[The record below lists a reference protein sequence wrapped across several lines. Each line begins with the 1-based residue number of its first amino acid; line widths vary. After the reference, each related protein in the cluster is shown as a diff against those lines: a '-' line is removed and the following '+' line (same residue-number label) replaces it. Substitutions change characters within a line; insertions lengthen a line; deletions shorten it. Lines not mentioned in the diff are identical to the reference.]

1 MPKITINGRE
11 CEFSPGEMIIQV
23 ANRHDIEIPQ
33 YCYHDGLSIVASC
46 RICLGEVWAPN
57 PKNNNTLE
65 PLMGGKLVPTCQTA
79 CADGWVVY
87 TDSPRAVQNQKAV
100 MEYLLINHPLDC
112 PVCDQAGEC
121 SLQDYSYHYG
131 RSASRFEETKVKNPK
146 KDLGEHIYLYS
157 DRCIMCTRCVRF
169 TREVTGTS
177 ELLVQGRGNREE
189 IDVFPG
195 VALNNELSGNVADLC
210 PVGALLD
217 KDFLFVQRVW
227 FLKETPS
234 IDGYTASGDNIT
246 VFHNEGKVYRFKP
259 RTNMAVNRWWITD
272 EVRYSWKHVHKE
284 GDGGRLSAPM
294 YKQFGVPVAS
304 DWARAYDAAVDGIKA
319 AAAPGRRVALMV
331 SPMLSCEDAY
341 ALAMGVLAIDPQAV
355 IGVGPVPVSGQD
367 KVFPPGAKATD
378 PKSFTMYAEKAPNAR
393 GVRRVLEA
401 IAQAKG
407 LGPVLDFAGMVDQL
421 RSGGR
426 VAGVVLTGNYPSE
439 WATDGLMNALD
450 GKFVVLIDTLG
461 ATTGRLV
468 NRADVVLPSAT
479 WLEKAGTFENA
490 RGLLQSFEQAIPV
503 REGCKSEAQI
513 GLDLEAIGAAGGNAA
528 AAGVEPGAPGIS
540 GEPGEGGP
548 MSFEPEEL
556 AGTPGNQASYRQVRT
571 RTQAYNA
578 LTVRMR
584 MAGEVPALGVMTS
597 VTTPAQAKA
606 GSESDMA
613 IVEL

>member
-11 CEFSPGEMIIQV
+11 CDFTPGEMIIQV
-23 ANRHDIEIPQ
+23 ANRAAIEVPQ

-65 PLMGGKLVPTCQTA
+65 PLMGGKLIPTCQTA
-79 CADGWVVY
+79 CSDGWVVY
-87 TDSPRAVQNQKAV
+87 TDSPRSVQNQKAV
-100 MEYLLINHPLDC
+100 MEFLLINHPLDC

-177 ELLVQGRGNREE
+177 ELMVQGRGNREE

-195 VALNNELSGNVADLC
+195 HGLANELSANVADLC

-259 RTNMAVNRWWITD
+259 RTNMQVNRWWITD
-272 EVRYSWKHVHKE
+272 EVRYSWKHVHAE
-284 GDGGRLSAPM
+284 GDGGRLGGHMSGGGGGPTR
-294 YKQFGVPVAS
+294 KQYDVPVAC
-304 DWARAYDAAVDGIKA
+304 DWARAYEAALDGIKT
-319 AAAPGRRVALMV
+319 AAAPGRKLAAII
-331 SPMLSCEDAY
+331 SPMLTCEDAY
-341 ALAMGVLAIDPQAV
+341 ALATAALALDPQAV
-355 IGVGPVPVSGQD
+355 LAVGPVPMQGQD
-367 KVFPPGAKATD
+367 KIFPIGAKADD
-378 PKSFTMYAEKAPNAR
+378 PKAFTMYAEKAPNAR

-401 IAQAKG
+401 LARKRSGENAVLSFDQM
-407 LGPVLDFAGMVDQL
+407 LGEL
-421 RSGGR
+421 SGGR
-426 VAGVVLTGNYPSE
+426 VAAVLLTGNYPSE
-439 WATDGLMNALD
+439 WATDGLLKALE

-461 ATTGRLV
+461 ANTGKLV
-468 NRADVVLPSAT
+468 QRADVVLPSAT
-479 WLEKAGTFENA
+479 WLEKSGTFENA
-490 RGLLQSFEQAIPV
+490 KGLLQAFDAAIPE
-503 REGCKSEAQI
+503 REGCKAEAQI
-513 GLDLEAIGAAGGNAA
+513 GLDLASLAGG
-528 AAGVEPGAPGIS
+528 GTP
-540 GEPGEGGP
+540 
-548 MSFEPEEL
+548 EL
-556 AGTPGNQASYRQVRT
+556 AYDAAELRR
-571 RTQAYNA
+571 
-578 LTVRMR
+578 RMGR
-584 MAGEVPALGVMTS
+584 ETSSLAMMA
-597 VTTPAQAKA
+597 TTAVAAEAKA
-606 GSESDMA
+606 EVGADMA